1 MKKIFFS
8 ITSLVILSLVACT
21 GQKKIIPSFKPA
33 SRIREVRITLIINRP
48 DFSYDLKF
56 YNESKEDI
64 LIVTPKAYG
73 VYSMFKLFDSS
84 FKLVET
90 KCAIIDYSVPVNYL
104 NLPANRSITIQGDVS
119 LKDLFCKIE
128 DTNLLSFL
136 YHGSY
141 HVETGN
147 NKEEGF
153 FDFEI
158 PPTQIKTLDSVVVN
172 KKLF

>member
-1 MKKIFFS
+1 MKKVFLA
-8 ITSLVILSLVACT
+8 ITSLAIVSLVNCT

-33 SRIREVRITLIINRP
+33 SRIREVRITLTVNRQ
-48 DFSYDLKF
+48 DFSYDLRF
-56 YNESKEDI
+56 YNESNEDI
-64 LIVTPKAYG
+64 LIVTPRAYG
-73 VYSMFKLFDSS
+73 VYSTFKLFDSN

-90 KCAIIDYSVPVNYL
+90 KCAIIDYSVPANFV
-104 NLPANRSITIQGDVS
+104 NLPAKNSITIEGDVS

-128 DTNLLSFL
+128 DTNLLGFF

-141 HVETGN
+141 QVGTGN
-147 NKEEGF
+147 DKEEGF

-158 PPTQIKTLDSVVVN
+158 SPTQIKTLDSVVVN